1 VQARDNYAI
10 VSLKGA
16 CIHADWR
23 IFFLPSRYSEALK
36 YCAAC
41 PVARECRELC
51 AYYDR
56 EYYVTDGVWA
66 GTTPKI
72 RQAERQRARYQEWL
86 AEQAQ
91 LLCALTRKNFQPIYQ
106 ATEAP

>member
-23 IFFLPSRYSEALK
+23 LFFQASKYQEALK
-36 YCAAC
+36 YCAVC
-41 PVARECRELC
+41 PVRQECRELC
-51 AYYDR
+51 AQFDSQYLM
-56 EYYVTDGVWA
+56 VGVWG
-66 GTTPKI
+66 GTTDEMRKTQ
-72 RQAERQRARYQEWL
+72 RQQARYQEWL

-91 LLCALTRKNFQPIYQ
+91 LLCALTCEDFQPIYQ
-106 ATEAP
+106 VTEAP